1 MKAEGGDEVMS
12 LLWRLEAGIK
22 EELYDGKEALI
33 TSIELRREQN

>member
-12 LLWRLEAGIK
+12 LLWRLGARTK

-33 TSIELRREQN
+33 ELRQEQN